1 MAPRPDVSD
10 ERRHQIMDAAF
21 AVFSRLGFERA
32 SMDDIA
38 KEAGVSKG
46 ALYLYYKSKDAIIA
60 KLLQI
65 FFDQAVKQVR
75 ALAAGEGSAATQLM
89 NMTRQLTREMD
100 RMVAVQ
106 PITLQ
111 FYAIAARHAEVRRHL
126 SAYFAVYCTIIEEV
140 IRRGVTQGEFRGD
153 ADPSTAAIT
162 FSALFEGLA
171 LLWLVNPQGAD
182 WHAQMESSTR
192 LLLQGLGADPDALS
206 Q

>member
-10 ERRHQIMDAAF
+10 QRRHQIMDAAF

-46 ALYLYYKSKDAIIA
+46 ALYLYYKSKDAIIG

-65 FFDQAVKQVR
+65 FFDQALKQIHTIT
-75 ALAAGEGSAATQLM
+75 AGEGSVTTQLL
-89 NMTRQLTREMD
+89 NLTRQLAREMD
-100 RMVAVQ
+100 RMAAMQ

-111 FYAIAARHAEVRRHL
+111 FYAIAARHADVRQRL
-126 SAYFAVYCTIIEEV
+126 RVYFAEYRTVMEEV
-140 IRRGVTQGEFRGD
+140 IRRGIAQGEFHAD
-153 ADPSTAAIT
+153 ANPSEVAIT
-162 FSALFEGLA
+162 FSALYEGLG
-171 LLWLVNPQGAD
+171 LLWLVDPQGAD
-182 WHAQMESSTR
+182 WHTQMESSTR
-192 LLLQGLGADPDALS
+192 LLLQGLNTSPGMLS